1 MTTKDLIAH
10 LENELGGEFTPAQ
23 EYEISVIV
31 GANPI
36 DQKIYELVASHVYNT
51 FSVPYS

>member
-10 LENELGGEFTPAQ
+10 LEQELGGEFTLEQ
-23 EYEISVIV
+23 ENEVAAMV

-36 DQKIYELVASHVYNT
+36 NQKIYELVASHVFNNFY
-51 FSVPYS
+51 VPYS